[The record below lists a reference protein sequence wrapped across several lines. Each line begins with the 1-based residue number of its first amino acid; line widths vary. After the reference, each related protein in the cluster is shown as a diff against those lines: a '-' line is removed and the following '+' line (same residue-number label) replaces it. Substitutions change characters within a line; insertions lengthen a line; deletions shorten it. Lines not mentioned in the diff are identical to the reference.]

1 MDEFEKT
8 IATEAGHVRYQEKV
22 SIPSLMR
29 GLLLGSPV
37 LLATSLGTFGAYS
50 GGFHWAVGVAA
61 GLGMGA
67 VAGLANLALMGQR
80 VVVSDHAIDIY
91 VGIRKRTFALSDVVQ
106 VERATYRLRDFPL
119 GRDGVKHSLT
129 GDMAFTQT
137 LSSTG
142 ISLTLRNGK
151 KVFISSSDPDAFT
164 RAIQTQTPMQVRVA
178 APDEAQDAA
187 LEAEAEEANPKASRR
202 A

>member
-8 IATEAGHVRYQEKV
+8 IATVAGRVRYQEKV
-22 SIPSLMR
+22 SIPALMR

-119 GRDGVKHSLT
+119 GRGGVKHSLT
-129 GDMAFTQT
+129 GDMAFTNALLDRHLAHAAQRQEGVHF
-137 LSSTG
+137 L
-142 ISLTLRNGK
+142 
-151 KVFISSSDPDAFT
+151 
-164 RAIQTQTPMQVRVA
+164 VR
-178 APDEAQDAA
+178 
-187 LEAEAEEANPKASRR
+187 SRR
-202 A
+202 LHTRNPDTDTDASACRRARRSPRRST